1 MGAAS
6 RFEAA
11 RPEVATE
18 RLMGVRRIDLARF
31 GEQLVVVAQQVLGN
45 PGDSDGK
52 VPLTEQLDFNPDSF
66 HGAPQKRA
74 EATIRSEAPAGLVSC
89 CTVRA
94 VQVTFRPAP
103 AFPGVL

>member
-1 MGAAS
+1 MPTQESRQAGRLLFCRGVRPVGVGEVSTGKGAAS
-6 RFEAA
+6 RVEAA
-11 RPEVATE
+11 RPEVAKE

-74 EATIRSEAPAGLVSC
+74 EATIRS
-89 CTVRA
+89 
-94 VQVTFRPAP
+94 
-103 AFPGVL
+103 